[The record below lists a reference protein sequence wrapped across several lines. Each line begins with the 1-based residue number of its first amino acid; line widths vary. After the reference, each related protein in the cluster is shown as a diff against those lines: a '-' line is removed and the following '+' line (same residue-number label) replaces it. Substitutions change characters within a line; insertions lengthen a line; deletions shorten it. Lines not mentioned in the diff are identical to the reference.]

1 MSVHSGK
8 SRLRVGVLALQGA
21 FREHRIMLERCG
33 AEVTEI
39 RRPLDPA
46 DSATA
51 GLMALDGIVI
61 PGGESTVIGK
71 LLKEWG
77 LFEALITCGE
87 AGMPI
92 YGSCAGL
99 ILLCRDIEGPDG
111 ALLDQPRLGLL
122 DARARRNAFG
132 RQLDSFETTLDVKG
146 IASDFEAVFIRAPLI
161 VEVAQRVDVLASVAA
176 GSTEYP
182 VAVRQGRLLAT
193 SFHPELTED
202 WRFHKAFLE
211 LCREWREEKRGLQ
224 KVSRSV
230 SFD

>member
-1 MSVHSGK
+1 MSRSCEERNSTLH
-8 SRLRVGVLALQGA
+8 VGVLALQGA
-21 FREHRIMLERCG
+21 FREHRTMLERCG

-46 DSATA
+46 DTTTA

-71 LLKEWG
+71 LMKEWG
-77 LFEALITCGE
+77 LFDALITCGK

-99 ILLCRDIEGPDG
+99 ILLCRDIEGPEG
-111 ALLDQPRLGLL
+111 ERLDQPHLGLL

-132 RQLDSFETTLDVKG
+132 RQLDSFETKLEVKG
-146 IASDFEAVFIRAPLI
+146 IGPDIEAVFIRAPLI
-161 VEVAQRVDVLASVAA
+161 AEVAPAVEVLAFVAA
-176 GSTEYP
+176 GPEEYP
-182 VAVRQGRLLAT
+182 VAVRQGRVLAT

-202 WRFHKAFLE
+202 RRFHEAFLE
-211 LCREWREEKRGLQ
+211 LCREWREENAGSAEGCLHF
-224 KVSRSV
+224 S
-230 SFD
+230 